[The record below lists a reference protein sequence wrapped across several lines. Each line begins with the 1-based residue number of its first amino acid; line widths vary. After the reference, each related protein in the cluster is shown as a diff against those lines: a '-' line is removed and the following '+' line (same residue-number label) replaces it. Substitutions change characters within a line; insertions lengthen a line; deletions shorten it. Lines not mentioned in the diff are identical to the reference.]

1 MSARGKPG
9 TATGIGAPAER
20 RGDYIHPGPIAVAPA
35 FDSTEILDILRKSK
49 GILKEKYFVEEIA
62 VFGSYATVEHG
73 QDSDLDVLVQFSR
86 PVGLFHFIELE
97 DYLSALLG
105 IKVDLVSKKAL
116 KPRIG
121 RNILNEMVNV

>member
-1 MSARGKPG
+1 MKN
-9 TATGIGAPAER
+9 IG
-20 RGDYIHPGPIAVAPA
+20 
-35 FDSTEILDILRKSK
+35 EILDILRKSK

-73 QDSDLDVLVQFSR
+73 QDSDLDVLVHFSR